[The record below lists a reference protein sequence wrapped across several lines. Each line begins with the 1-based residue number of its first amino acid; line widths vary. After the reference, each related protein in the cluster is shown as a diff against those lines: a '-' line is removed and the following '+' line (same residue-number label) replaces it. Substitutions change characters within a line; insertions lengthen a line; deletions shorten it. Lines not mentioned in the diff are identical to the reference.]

1 MKTTITHQLQLEE
14 KAINAMIAF
23 ERRIISRQELDET
36 ITLALRFYGDGEG
49 HRKIVLKGWIIKT
62 IYALDSCQLAEL
74 DRIACQY
81 ETTTPPEEPSEGK
94 VDDTDMKLKDT
105 VYVIRSRREMIETA
119 AYKSGNWEIVK
130 EHIAPAPGEGG
141 AHLYAIPIEHVRPGE
156 WIYDANGN
164 YIAER
169 IDAITLPSHK

>member
-62 IYALDSCQLAEL
+62 IYTLDSCQLAEL

-81 ETTTPPEEPSEGK
+81 ETAMKEEPSGDK
-94 VDDTDMKLKDT
+94 VDDTDKLKGT
-105 VYVIRSRREMIETA
+105 VYVIRSRREMIETT

>member
-1 MKTTITHQLQLEE
+1 MKTTTSPSQQQLEE

-23 ERRIISRQELDET
+23 ERRIISRQELDEA
-36 ITLALRFYGDGEG
+36 ITLALRFYGDREG

-81 ETTTPPEEPSEGK
+81 ETATAPEEPSAGK
-94 VDDTDMKLKDT
+94 VDDT
-105 VYVIRSRREMIETA
+105 VYVIRSRREMIATA

-141 AHLYAIPIEHVRPGE
+141 AHLYAIHAEDVRSGE

>member
-1 MKTTITHQLQLEE
+1 MKTTLTHQLQLEE
-14 KAINAMIAF
+14 KAIDAMIAF
-23 ERRIISRQELDET
+23 ERRIISRQELDEA

-62 IYALDSCQLAEL
+62 IYALDRRQLAEL
-74 DRIACQY
+74 EQVTAQY
-81 ETTTPPEEPSEGK
+81 ETAMTEEPSGDK
-94 VDDTDMKLKDT
+94 VDNPDKELKDT
-105 VYVIRSRREMIETA
+105 VYVIRSRREMMETT
-119 AYKSGNWEIVK
+119 AYRSGNWEIVK